1 MNTTEEVRHETKHW
15 GTNKSQITMLSY
27 ITHPL
32 EHTAIEQRTRKET
45 EALARPQ
52 NTQFSRPN
60 GGVATQRT
68 TSREYKRILL
78 VASEH
83 PFTSLFRFKTMKV
96 SAALAEIVSDFS
108 GFHHIHASKSSPAS
122 SSSHSATSS
131 SSSRLN
137 ITVGVVI
144 QGPSTTIRRTDSL
157 SSIDSTTSNAS
168 YVLIE

>member
-1 MNTTEEVRHETKHW
+1 
-15 GTNKSQITMLSY
+15 
-27 ITHPL
+27 
-32 EHTAIEQRTRKET
+32 
-45 EALARPQ
+45 
-52 NTQFSRPN
+52 
-60 GGVATQRT
+60 
-68 TSREYKRILL
+68 
-78 VASEH
+78 
-83 PFTSLFRFKTMKV
+83 MKV

-131 SSSRLN
+131 SSARLN

-144 QGPSTTIRRTDSL
+144 QGPSTSIRRTDSL